1 MQVTAHV
8 KIKQTPAGFTCPYT
22 SEVLVPTDLIASF
35 WSDLV
40 SWCITNHCMVITF
53 VDVLNRYLQALTE
66 VQASTLMWHLYFL
79 DRYGCRALSTC
90 YQQFDHVPP
99 LASPLCRGHVY
110 SILILFHCPPMR
122 CTQQRVL
129 ESALCICHLS
139 GRWNCNNNISLHH
152 YP

>member
-1 MQVTAHV
+1 MRRTAHV

-22 SEVLVPTDLIASF
+22 SEVLVLTDLIVSF

-79 DRYGCRALSTC
+79 ERYGCRALSTC
-90 YQQFDHVPP
+90 YRQFDHVPP
-99 LASPLCRGHVY
+99 LASPPVSGASLRYFDIVSLSSHEVY
-110 SILILFHCPPMR
+110 SAKGFGKSF
-122 CTQQRVL
+122 V
-129 ESALCICHLS
+129 HLPS
-139 GRWNCNNNISLHH
+139 FWQVEL
-152 YP
+152 